1 MKPKLKTFDL
11 QIFAEG
17 EQAQN
22 DASASTG
29 AAASAPIKGDKLVFY
44 YRLLKNEKTKDAMLI
59 GYQTE
64 GGENLSRDSDT
75 TATKSGP
82 IPVPGT
88 LEVELSFT
96 ALVEKNR
103 TAEKELKN
111 ALYDSEKVEMWL
123 VNLGRPSTEAN
134 AENKYDASYYQGIV
148 SQFEKSADADDF
160 ATYATTFKGEGK
172 PQDGYVTVT
181 KEEEEALAYAFRDL
195 AKVVEQG
202 A

>member
-11 QIFAEG
+11 QIFAGG
-17 EQAQN
+17 EQEPK
-22 DASASTG
+22 DVSASTG
-29 AAASAPIKGDKLVFY
+29 VAASAPIKGDKLVFY
-44 YRLLKNEKTKDAMLI
+44 YRLLKNEKTKDAMMI

-96 ALVEKNR
+96 ALVEKNG
-103 TAEKELKN
+103 TAEKELKS
-111 ALYDSEKVEMWL
+111 ALYDSEKVEIWL
-123 VNLGRPSTEAN
+123 VNLGRPSTEA
-134 AENKYDASYYQGIV
+134 NKYDASYYQGIV

-195 AKVVEQG
+195 AKVVEKG

>member
-11 QIFAEG
+11 QIFAGG
-17 EQAQN
+17 EQAQK
-22 DASASTG
+22 D
-29 AAASAPIKGDKLVFY
+29 ASAPIKGDKLVFY
-44 YRLLKNEKTKDAMLI
+44 YRLLKNEKTKDAMMI

-96 ALVEKNR
+96 ALVEKNG

-111 ALYDSEKVEMWL
+111 ALYDSEKVEIWL
-123 VNLGRPSTEAN
+123 VNLGRPSTE
-134 AENKYDASYYQGIV
+134 ENKYDASYYQGIV

-195 AKVVEQG
+195 AKVVGQ
-202 A
+202 

>member
-11 QIFAEG
+11 QIFAGG
-17 EQAQN
+17 EQEPK
-22 DASASTG
+22 DVSASTSV
-29 AAASAPIKGDKLVFY
+29 AASAPIKGDKLVFY
-44 YRLLKNEKTKDAMLI
+44 YRLLKNEKTKDAMMI

-96 ALVEKNR
+96 ALVEKNG

-111 ALYDSEKVEMWL
+111 ALYDSEKVEIWL
-123 VNLGRPSTEAN
+123 VNLGRPSTE
-134 AENKYDASYYQGIV
+134 ENKYDASYYQGIV

-172 PQDGYVTVT
+172 PQDGYVTVA

-195 AKVVEQG
+195 AKVAEK
-202 A
+202 

>member
-11 QIFAEG
+11 QIFAGG
-17 EQAQN
+17 EQEPK
-22 DASASTG
+22 DVSASTG
-29 AAASAPIKGDKLVFY
+29 VAASAPIKGDKLVFY
-44 YRLLKNEKTKDAMLI
+44 YRLLKNEKTKDAMMI

-96 ALVEKNR
+96 ALVEKNG
-103 TAEKELKN
+103 TAEKELKS
-111 ALYDSEKVEMWL
+111 ALYDSEKVEIWL
-123 VNLGRPSTEAN
+123 VNLGRPSTEA
-134 AENKYDASYYQGIV
+134 NKYDASYYQGIV

-195 AKVVEQG
+195 AKV

>member
-11 QIFAEG
+11 QIFAGG
-17 EQAQN
+17 EQEPK
-22 DASASTG
+22 DVSASTG
-29 AAASAPIKGDKLVFY
+29 VAASAPIKGDKLVFY
-44 YRLLKNEKTKDAMLI
+44 YRLLKNEKTKDAMMI

-96 ALVEKNR
+96 ALVEKNG
-103 TAEKELKN
+103 TAEKELKS
-111 ALYDSEKVEMWL
+111 ALYDSEKVEIWL
-123 VNLGRPSTEAN
+123 VNLGRPSTEA
-134 AENKYDASYYQGIV
+134 NKYDASYYQGIV

-195 AKVVEQG
+195 AKVV
-202 A
+202 

>member
-11 QIFAEG
+11 QIFAGG
-17 EQAQN
+17 EQEPR

-29 AAASAPIKGDKLVFY
+29 VAASAPIKGDKLVFY
-44 YRLLKNEKTKDAMLI
+44 YRLLKNEKTKDAMMI

-96 ALVEKNR
+96 ALVEKNG

-111 ALYDSEKVEMWL
+111 ALYDSEKVEIWL
-123 VNLGRPSTEAN
+123 VNLGRPSTE
-134 AENKYDASYYQGIV
+134 ENKYDASYYQGIV

-172 PQDGYVTVT
+172 PQDGYVTVA

-195 AKVVEQG
+195 AKVAEK
-202 A
+202 

>member
-11 QIFAEG
+11 QIFAGG
-17 EQAQN
+17 EQEPK
-22 DASASTG
+22 DVSASTG
-29 AAASAPIKGDKLVFY
+29 VAASAPIKGDKLVFY
-44 YRLLKNEKTKDAMLI
+44 YRLLKNEKTKDAMMI

-96 ALVEKNR
+96 ALVEKNG
-103 TAEKELKN
+103 TAEKELKS
-111 ALYDSEKVEMWL
+111 ALYDSEKVEIWL
-123 VNLGRPSTEAN
+123 VNLGRPSTEA
-134 AENKYDASYYQGIV
+134 NKYDASYYQGIV

-160 ATYATTFKGEGK
+160 ATYATTFKGQGK

-195 AKVVEQG
+195 AKV